1 MGTTRFVVVS
11 LNIGTCSVFQ
21 QPLDLSM
28 ITSQLRT
35 YVAISVFC
43 VLKASSLDTF
53 TAAVYEH
60 AVILP
65 NATLTAVPRQ
75 EALALM
81 NRNLD
86 LLEGA
91 IISAAKQVPP
101 LKCASFY
108 VGKE

>member
-1 MGTTRFVVVS
+1 MT
-11 LNIGTCSVFQ
+11 
-21 QPLDLSM
+21 M
-28 ITSQLRT
+28 SQLLT

-43 VLKASSLDTF
+43 VLTASSLDTF

-65 NATLTAVPRQ
+65 NATLTAVSRQ

-81 NRNLD
+81 NQNLD

-101 LKCASFY
+101 LECAGFY
-108 VGKE
+108 VEKEWGVRRQAHCQGQLHTCQGTS

>member
-1 MGTTRFVVVS
+1 MV
-11 LNIGTCSVFQ
+11 
-21 QPLDLSM
+21 
-28 ITSQLRT
+28 TSQLLT
-35 YVAISVFC
+35 YVAIAVFG

-53 TAAVYEH
+53 IAAVYEH

-65 NATLTAVPRQ
+65 NVTLTPVSHE

-91 IISAAKQVPP
+91 ITSAAKQVRP
-101 LKCASFY
+101 LKCAGFSVEKEWSFWRQCHCQ
-108 VGKE
+108 GQ